1 MTHPRYAIG
10 QNKKLGTKAKLES
23 SQQANEF
30 ILGRIAYGSLRIN
43 NAEKACCGPA
53 TAAATTRATETR
65 NEKAKV
71 EEWRLHTPTSSPLR
85 GYGTIDKLR
94 KDLGN

>member
-23 SQQANEF
+23 SQQADEF
-30 ILGRIAYGSLRIN
+30 ILGRVAYGSLRIN

-65 NEKAKV
+65 NKKQRYKNGGFTHLHLLPSEGTG
-71 EEWRLHTPTSSPLR
+71 RL
-85 GYGTIDKLR
+85 I
-94 KDLGN
+94 N